1 MTELD
6 WGLSLLACPRCRA
19 PLGLAPR
26 GGADGYLEH
35 QGGGCDERYPIIDGI
50 PRLLLGPDRARV
62 TAERSDWFQAD
73 AERRALRDR
82 WHGEGIGGH
91 EAVVSG
97 FDYEWRRFSK
107 AGGRELAAVSAQ
119 YFDLIPDPRF
129 GSDQIVVDAG
139 CGAGRWAYEVARRGA
154 RVVAVDLGMSVEIA
168 RRNTEATGRVLCVQG
183 DVRHLPLRDGAV
195 DWGYTLGVI
204 HHIPETGEALA
215 RIARAIKPGG
225 SVLVYVYYALDE
237 RGRGYRGLL
246 RVADGARRVISHAP
260 RGIAEGFSLLV
271 ALGVY
276 WPLARLATLVSWVG
290 LQRVAAA
297 IPLSFYADLSFQVMR
312 NDSLDR
318 FGTRLEKRYTRAEV
332 TELMQR
338 AGLRDITISPRAP
351 FWHAV
356 GVMVGG
362 TESF

>member
-19 PLGLAPR
+19 PLELAPR
-26 GGADGYLEH
+26 SGADGSLEH
-35 QGGGCDERYPIIDGI
+35 RSGSCNERYPIIDGI
-50 PRLLLGPDRARV
+50 PRLLLGPDRARL
-62 TAERSDWFQAD
+62 TAERSDWFGAD
-73 AERRALRDR
+73 PERRALRDR
-82 WHGEGIGGH
+82 WRGEGIGEQ

-129 GSDQIVVDAG
+129 GPGQVVVDAG

-154 RVVAVDLGMSVEIA
+154 RVVAVDLGMSIEIA

-183 DVRHLPLRDGAV
+183 DVRQLPLREAAV

-204 HHIPETGEALA
+204 HHIPETDAALA
-215 RIARAIKPGG
+215 RIASAIKPGG
-225 SVLVYVYYALDE
+225 PVLVYVYYALDE
-237 RGRGYRGLL
+237 RGRGYRGLF
-246 RVADGARRVISHAP
+246 RVADGARRVISRAP
-260 RGIAEGFSLLV
+260 RGVAEGFSLLV

-276 WPLARLATLVSWVG
+276 WPLARLAALATRIG
-290 LQRVAAA
+290 LHRVAAA
-297 IPLSFYADLSFQVMR
+297 LPLSFYADLSFQVMR

-332 TELMQR
+332 TELMER

-356 GVMVGG
+356 GTTAGG
-362 TESF
+362 PE